1 MEREYPLFD
10 LLRRPGVA
18 YAALRPWMD
27 PAAAASDSDVAQ
39 QVEIAAKYSG
49 YIERQRD
56 EVERQLSQERVR
68 LPADLDYS
76 TVRGLSKEVT
86 QKLNQHRPE
95 TIGQASR
102 IQGVTPAAVS
112 LLLVYLKRRSLA
124 GETREKH
131 A

>member
-1 MEREYPLFD
+1 
-10 LLRRPGVA
+10 
-18 YAALRPWMD
+18 MD
-27 PAAAASDSDVAQ
+27 PAAAEAGSAVAE
-39 QVEIAAKYSG
+39 QVEISAKYAG

-56 EVERQLSQERVR
+56 EVERQLSQERLR

-76 TVRGLSKEVT
+76 IVRGLSREVT

-112 LLLVYLKRRSLA
+112 LLLVYLKRRTLA
-124 GETREKH
+124 AESRENH